1 MKQFWIRQR
10 LPATTLI
17 LLHVV
22 ILLAGFLGP
31 YDPTMQNR
39 RRALSPPMAV
49 HFFDE
54 RGVFHVRPQLAAGDG
69 DQRYPLRFLCY
80 GAPYRLLGLWTLR
93 THLFGVDEPGRVFL
107 LGSDEFGRDQLS
119 RILWG
124 GQISLLTG
132 WLAAILTL
140 GIGLALGSAA
150 GFFGGWRDAIIM
162 RGVDLFLALP
172 WIYLLLAVRAFLPLS
187 LSQVAAQ
194 LVLVGLIGAVGWAR
208 PARLIR
214 GIVLSAKERDY
225 VYAARGFGASSWHLL
240 TRHCLPE
247 TYRVLATQ
255 AALLIPQYIL
265 AEVTLSFLGLGIA
278 EPAASWGTLLAP
290 FRQVSLL
297 ASSWWLAMPA
307 LVVMITSWCFLT
319 LEDSFADG
327 NRTK

>member
-1 MKQFWIRQR
+1 MKQFWILQR

-17 LLHVV
+17 LLHVAT
-22 ILLAGFLGP
+22 LLAGFLGP
-31 YDPTMQNR
+31 YDPTMQDR
-39 RRALSPPMAV
+39 RKALSPPMAV

-54 RGVFHVRPQLAAGDG
+54 QGAFHVRPVITASGG
-69 DQRYPLRFLCY
+69 SEKHPLHFLCD
-80 GAPYRLLGLWTLR
+80 GSVYRLLGLWTAR
-93 THLFGVDEPGRVFL
+93 THLFCVHEPGRVFL

-140 GIGLALGSAA
+140 SIGLALGSAA
-150 GFFGGWRDAIIM
+150 GFFGGGVDAAIM

-187 LSQVAAQ
+187 LSPAVAQ
-194 LVLVGLIGAVGWAR
+194 LILVGVIGVLGWAR

-225 VYAARGFGASSWHLL
+225 VYAARGFGASPWHLL

-247 TYRVLATQ
+247 TYGVIATQ

-265 AEVTLSFLGLGIA
+265 AEATLSFVGLGIA

-297 ASSWWLAMPA
+297 ASSWWLAVPVI
-307 LVVMITSWCFLT
+307 LVMVTAWCFFT
-319 LEDSFADG
+319 LEDSLANG
-327 NRTK
+327 N